1 MVHVDGICDPRH
13 EPPFVCLWLF
23 DRLCLSVTVFVFV
36 QLFACAQ
43 HHKCRAEAKHWPVWP
58 KRTTPTVINTSEIA
72 AAGDRHGRSCGRKL
86 ICCRLN
92 ARIFVDRM
100 VMLRLGHV
108 CYFREQ
114 LTESVGH
121 FREQDSRLTFASL
134 HIVCSKITSIALWL
148 YDESGSRIL
157 LSLPPWLDTSTN
169 KIIYNLRQKN
179 KAR

>member
-1 MVHVDGICDPRH
+1 MPGIDEQRVVPAEMVHVDGICDPRH

-23 DRLCLSVTVFVFV
+23 DRLCLSVTVFVFA
-36 QLFACAQ
+36 QLCACAR

-114 LTESVGH
+114 LSRTLPGAGQSIDFRKPAYSV
-121 FREQDSRLTFASL
+121 QQNYQYSTM
-134 HIVCSKITSIALWL
+134 AL
-148 YDESGSRIL
+148 RRVR
-157 LSLPPWLDTSTN
+157 
-169 KIIYNLRQKN
+169 K
-179 KAR
+179 